1 LIAVPRKKP
10 ATVVNS
16 VLDAA
21 TAALVRVAA
30 AIPEADEPEIE
41 ARVRAG
47 LDAGVATAW
56 LDELVLAGVLFA
68 GFPRGLV
75 YATALRRVAPH
86 RADGGDAT
94 EYDRWQDWARRG
106 QATCKVIYGANY
118 QKLRENVQK
127 LHPVLDAWIV
137 VDGYG
142 RILSRPALDLRR
154 RELCSIAM
162 LVPQDTPRQLHS
174 HLRGALNAGATK
186 DEVQQVLDLA
196 ATEPSVRRQRLASA
210 RKLWRELSS

>member
-1 LIAVPRKKP
+1 MNA
-10 ATVVNS
+10 
-16 VLDAA
+16 LDAA

-30 AIPEADEPEIE
+30 AIPEAHEPELE
-41 ARVRAG
+41 TRVRSA
-47 LDAGVATAW
+47 LDAGAATAW

-75 YATALRRVAPH
+75 YAAALRRVAPH

-94 EYDRWQDWARRG
+94 EYERWQEWARRG
-106 QATCKVIYGANY
+106 EVTCKTIYGANY
-118 QKLRENVQK
+118 QKLRENVLK
-127 LHPVLDAWIV
+127 LHPALDAWIV

-154 RELCSIAM
+154 RELCSVAM

-186 DEVQQVLDLA
+186 DEVQEVLDLA
-196 ATEPSVRRQRLASA
+196 ATEPSVRPDRLASA
-210 RKLWRELSS
+210 VGLWKELSS

>member
-1 LIAVPRKKP
+1 V
-10 ATVVNS
+10 S

-30 AIPEADEPEIE
+30 AIPDADEATLE
-41 ARVRAG
+41 AVIRAAVG
-47 LDAGVATAW
+47 AGVEPGW

-75 YATALRRVAPH
+75 YAAALRKIAPH
-86 RADGGDAT
+86 RAEAGDAT
-94 EYDRWQDWARRG
+94 DYANWQDWARRG
-106 QATCKVIYGANY
+106 EATCRTIYGPNY
-118 QKLRENVQK
+118 EKLRENVLK

-142 RILSRPALDLRR
+142 RILSRPAMDLRR
-154 RELCSIAM
+154 RELCSVAM
-162 LVPQDTPRQLHS
+162 LVPEDTPRQLHS

-186 DEVQQVLDLA
+186 EEVGAVIELVA
-196 ATEPSVRRQRLASA
+196 AEPHVRPERVAASHRLW
-210 RKLWRELSS
+210 KELSS

>member
-1 LIAVPRKKP
+1 MSA
-10 ATVVNS
+10 
-16 VLDAA
+16 LDAA

-30 AIPEADEPEIE
+30 AIPDADETTLDAVI
-41 ARVRAG
+41 RAA

-75 YATALRRVAPH
+75 YAAALRKVAPH
-86 RADGGDAT
+86 RAEAGDAT
-94 EYDRWQDWARRG
+94 DYDRWQDWARRG
-106 QATCKVIYGANY
+106 EVTCRAIYGDHY
-118 QKLRENVQK
+118 QKLRENVLK

-154 RELCSIAM
+154 RELCSVAM
-162 LVPQDTPRQLHS
+162 LVPEDTPRQLHS
-174 HLRGALNAGATK
+174 HLRGALNAGASRE
-186 DEVQQVLDLA
+186 EVGAVIDLVA
-196 ATEPSVRRQRLASA
+196 AEPHVRPERVAASHRLWTEL
-210 RKLWRELSS
+210 LSK

>member
-1 LIAVPRKKP
+1 M
-10 ATVVNS
+10 S

-30 AIPEADEPEIE
+30 AIPEASEPELE
-41 ARVRAG
+41 ERVRAA
-47 LDAGVATAW
+47 LAARVVPAW

-75 YATALRRVAPH
+75 YAAALRKVAPH

-94 EYDRWQDWARRG
+94 EYERWQEWARRG
-106 QATCKVIYGANY
+106 EQTCRIIYGPNY
-118 QKLRENVQK
+118 MKLRENVQK

-154 RELCSIAM
+154 RELCAIAM

-174 HLRGALNAGATK
+174 HLRGALNAGANQ

-196 ATEPSVRRQRLASA
+196 ATEPSVRPDRLASA
-210 RKLWRELSS
+210 VRLWKELSIS

>member
-1 LIAVPRKKP
+1 M
-10 ATVVNS
+10 S
-16 VLDAA
+16 VLDAS
-21 TAALVRVAA
+21 TAGLVRVAA
-30 AIPEADEPEIE
+30 AIPEADEPELE
-41 ARVRAG
+41 ARVRAA
-47 LDAGVATAW
+47 LEAGAATAW

-75 YATALRRVAPH
+75 YAAALRNVAPH

-94 EYDRWQDWARRG
+94 EYERWQEWARRG
-106 QATCKVIYGANY
+106 EATCRTIYGPNY

-154 RELCSIAM
+154 RELCSVAM

-174 HLRGALNAGATK
+174 HLRGALNAGASK
-186 DEVQQVLDLA
+186 EEVQSVLDLA
-196 ATEPSVRRQRLASA
+196 ATEPSVRPDRLASA
-210 RKLWRELSS
+210 MKLWKELSS